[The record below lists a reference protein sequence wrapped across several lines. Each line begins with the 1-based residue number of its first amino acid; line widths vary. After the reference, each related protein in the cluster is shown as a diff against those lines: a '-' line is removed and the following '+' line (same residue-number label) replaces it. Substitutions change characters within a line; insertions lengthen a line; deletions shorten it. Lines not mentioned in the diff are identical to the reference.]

1 MSEIAT
7 GYDAP
12 IQIPAGAEAGAEAD
26 AKDDAEVERLARALL
41 TCAPLTCPRE
51 RACFRLAQYVCARLQ
66 REREH
71 RAQVLNETLLE
82 QYAISQ
88 LYAAVGGWEGA

>member
-1 MSEIAT
+1 MSEIAA

-12 IQIPAGAEAGAEAD
+12 IQIPAGAEAD
-26 AKDDAEVERLARALL
+26 AKDDAEMERLARALL

-71 RAQVLNETLLE
+71 QEQALNETLLE

-88 LYAAVGGWEGA
+88 LYAAAGGWEAA